1 MSTELP
7 IEQNRILITGSN
19 GQLGSEI
26 RKLIP
31 GALFTDVQEL
41 DITSLENVKEFVN
54 KHEIETIINCAAYT
68 AVDKAEDDAE
78 VAFAINAEGPCN
90 LAATGC
96 RLIHISTD
104 YVFDGSGCR
113 PYIESDPA
121 NPVSVYGKTKLE
133 GEKKVLSLTD
143 NAVILRTAWLYSATG
158 NNFVK
163 TMLRLGRE
171 RSTVGVVCDQI
182 GSPTF
187 AGDLAEA
194 ICRILPKMN
203 NDTTGVYHY
212 TNEGV
217 CSWYDFAWE
226 IMKKSGSDCK
236 VLPLTSSDYPTR
248 AQRPSYSVLSK
259 RAVKETF
266 DLEIPYWKESLEK
279 CLKQF

>member
-1 MSTELP
+1 MKNNTSINSKT
-7 IEQNRILITGSN
+7 ILVTGSN

-26 RKLIP
+26 KKLIP
-31 GALFTDVQEL
+31 DAVFADLKEL
-41 DITSLENVKEFVN
+41 DITNFDAVKVFVKAN
-54 KHEIETIINCAAYT
+54 DIETIINCAAYT
-68 AVDKAEDDAE
+68 AVDKAEDDPRA
-78 VAFAINAEGPCN
+78 AFAINAEGPGN

-96 RLIHISTD
+96 RLLHISTD

-113 PYIESDPA
+113 PYKESDPT
-121 NPVSVYGKTKLE
+121 NPVSVYGQSKLA
-133 GEKKVLSLTD
+133 GEKKVLSQSA

-171 RSTVGVVCDQI
+171 RSSVGVVCDQV

-194 ICRILPKMN
+194 ICQILPKIN
-203 NDTTGVYHY
+203 RDTTGVYHY

-226 IMKKSGSDCK
+226 IMKKSGSNCK